1 MKSATVPPC
10 PGPGYVLIFRAWR
23 RDVSGARLYAR
34 TYGYRAW
41 PIWVRR

>member
-1 MKSATVPPC
+1 MKRATIPPR

-23 RDVSGARLYAR
+23 RDASGGRVYAR